1 MVRIGLTGIFGS
13 GKSTVCKFFR
23 EKGIPV
29 ISCDFI
35 VSHLLRTKRIR
46 KKIEEEFGKDY
57 FFEDGKLNK
66 RKLAELIFFS
76 ADARKRLN
84 GIIHP
89 EVFKKLEE
97 KLDTYK
103 RNSKI
108 AVVVEIPLLFETRSE
123 NLFDVIITVSAP
135 YKVIKKRLE
144 KKYSHQEIEKRIKSQ
159 MPLKKKEMLSDFI
172 IENSGS
178 LKDTKKQINKIIE
191 DITRRYL

>member
-29 ISCDFI
+29 ISCDSI

-66 RKLAELIFFS
+66 RKLAELIFSS

-84 GIIHP
+84 SIIHP

-123 NLFDVIITVSAP
+123 NLFDVIVTVSAP

>member
-29 ISCDFI
+29 ISCDSI

-66 RKLAELIFFS
+66 RKLAELIFSS

>member
-66 RKLAELIFFS
+66 RKLAELIFSS

-84 GIIHP
+84 SIIHP

-123 NLFDVIITVSAP
+123 NLFDVIVTVSVP
-135 YKVIKKRLE
+135 NKVIKKRLE

>member
-123 NLFDVIITVSAP
+123 NLFDVIVTVSAP

>member
-66 RKLAELIFFS
+66 RKLAELIFSS

-84 GIIHP
+84 SIIHP

-123 NLFDVIITVSAP
+123 NLFDVIVTVSAP